1 MSSTLKYALLIAFVL
16 LLASIPLAMQRE
28 IGSIDGVITNEN
40 GPIAQ
45 ASVEARNVM
54 SGAVARVQSDAAG
67 HYKLVSLPAGRYS
80 LWVKAPAHDS
90 VWIREVIV
98 REGRTTRRDIGLG
111 KSQSGPSPLQPG
123 PTG

>member
-1 MSSTLKYALLIAFVL
+1 MSSTMKYFLLIVLVL

-28 IGSIDGVITNEN
+28 TGSIDGVVTSESA
-40 GPIAQ
+40 PVAK

-54 SGAVARVQSDAAG
+54 SGVVTRVQSDVAG
-67 HYKLVSLPAGRYS
+67 HYKLASLPAGRYS

-98 REGRTTRRDIGLG
+98 REGRTTHRDIRLG
-111 KSQSGPSPLQPG
+111 KSSPSPLQSG
-123 PTG
+123 SAG

>member
-1 MSSTLKYALLIAFVL
+1 MSSTLKYALLIAVVL

-28 IGSIDGVITNEN
+28 PASIDGFITNQD

-54 SGAVARVQSDAAG
+54 SGSVARVQSDAVG
-67 HYKLVSLPAGRYS
+67 HYKLVSLPPGRYS
-80 LWVKAPAHDS
+80 LWIQAPAHDS

-98 REGRTTRRDIGLG
+98 KEGRTTRRDIRLG
-111 KSQSGPSPLQPG
+111 KSGSPPLQSGL
-123 PTG
+123 TG